1 MGLQELAFEHEFDG
15 VDDGRCDGERPPED
29 WPLVLSNLRR
39 AVRPGGHMYLTVEE
53 IDDRHRRRLRRQA
66 ETSGLPAVAAR
77 SMEGDTAGYHF
88 YPGRAR
94 CGLAGRR
101 RRHGRGRGHRRPRR
115 LGLLAPAP
123 AGAVATSGVAYPQRT
138 CVAVRTARTDEPAIG
153 ESRVPSGVRMAHDAL
168 PHDHDQ
174 RRPFDPERHPGP
186 ADAASEAAPLV
197 AEDAL
202 TEVKPRRRIWLRL
215 LVGFVLGVLLC
226 LGVAGGSLLALDGQY
241 EGRVLSGVHV
251 AGIDLSGLDRAQASA
266 ALTSALAGYGEG
278 QVVVQTSRGNVTV
291 PYAAFSRRADVD
303 AMVDQA
309 MQTGRAGTPL
319 ERAFGQVRLAIDGVT
334 IPAGVALDPEALTS
348 AVSDGVAKLRLEPLD
363 GRVVKSAGSIYTMP
377 AKDGV
382 AFDGAAAAAAAL
394 QVVSRTDAPAEV
406 VVGAPATAIAPAH
419 DDSEA
424 IVAKTSADRMISD
437 DVIVQLG
444 KKHWTMRAKVVA
456 TWVRFDTVGGTPTPT
471 VNEAAIAK
479 ALKRVAKSVKTAP
492 ASAIYLKDRRGRVVG
507 VVPAKD
513 GRQLDVPAT
522 SAAIVAALRD
532 RAAGSEPAG
541 VAVKTLKV
549 APKLTTEE
557 AAKRGPVMSVLGTW
571 KTWFPISDHNF
582 FGANIWQPGQDH
594 QRHRALPGPAVRV
607 VVERSARSRR
617 PAGSGRAGS
626 SRGPHRADRRARR
639 RHVLE
644 LDHAVQRRAARRA
657 PDGRPRRITSTTSTA
672 TRSASTPRCR
682 RRAAVAR
689 RRCRSPTTCRTRSSS
704 ARIRYIGGR
713 PRLGPLRDLGIP
725 DGRTVSLSKPSVS
738 NVLTGRDPDPYVSTL
753 KHGVREQTEFPA
765 NGMDVAV
772 TRVVRKNGKVI
783 HSETYRTHYVLW
795 NGIIQ
800 VGR

>member
-1 MGLQELAFEHEFDG
+1 MMRSRMTTIND
-15 VDDGRCDGERPPED
+15 
-29 WPLVLSNLRR
+29 VLST
-39 AVRPGGHMYLTVEE
+39 PSDT
-53 IDDRHRRRLRRQA
+53 
-66 ETSGLPAVAAR
+66 PA
-77 SMEGDTAGYHF
+77 
-88 YPGRAR
+88 
-94 CGLAGRR
+94 
-101 RRHGRGRGHRRPRR
+101 
-115 LGLLAPAP
+115 
-123 AGAVATSGVAYPQRT
+123 
-138 CVAVRTARTDEPAIG
+138 
-153 ESRVPSGVRMAHDAL
+153 
-168 PHDHDQ
+168 
-174 RRPFDPERHPGP
+174 P
-186 ADAASEAAPLV
+186 ADAASEAAPIV

-251 AGIDLSGLDRAQASA
+251 AGVDLSGLDRAQASA
-266 ALTSALAGYGEG
+266 ALTSAFAGYGEG
-278 QVVVQTSRGNVTV
+278 QVTVQTSRGNVTV
-291 PYAAFSRRADVD
+291 PYSAFSRRADVD
-303 AMVDQA
+303 VMVDQA

-348 AVSDGVAKLRLEPLD
+348 AVSDGVAKLRLAPLD

-382 AFDGAAAAAAAL
+382 TFDGAAAAAAAL

-444 KKHWTMRAKVVA
+444 KKRWTMRAKVVA
-456 TWVRFDTVGGTPTPT
+456 TWVRFETVGGTPTPT

-513 GRQLDVPAT
+513 GRRLDVPAT

-557 AAKRGPVMSVLGTW
+557 AAKRGPVMSLLGTW

-582 FGANIWQPGQDH
+582 FGANIWQPAKIINGTVLYPGQRFEWWSRVGPVTPARGFGPGGFIAGNH
-594 QRHRALPGPAVRV
+594 TEPTGALGGGMCSSSTTLFNAALRAGLQMG
-607 VVERSARSRR
+607 ARSNHKYYIFRYPLGLDATVSKTR
-617 PAGSGRAGS
+617 GGGSQTMSFTNDMSHPIVIRTY
-626 SRGPHRADRRARR
+626 RY
-639 RHVLE
+639 
-644 LDHAVQRRAARRA
+644 
-657 PDGRPRRITSTTSTA
+657 
-672 TRSASTPRCR
+672 
-682 RRAAVAR
+682 VA
-689 RRCRSPTTCRTRSSS
+689 
-704 ARIRYIGGR
+704 GGR
-713 PRLGPLRDLGIP
+713 GWVKYEIWGIP

-738 NVLTGRDPDPYVSTL
+738 NVLKAVTRIQYVSTL
-753 KHGVREQTEFPA
+753 RHGVREQTEFPA

>member
-1 MGLQELAFEHEFDG
+1 MMRSRMTTIND
-15 VDDGRCDGERPPED
+15 
-29 WPLVLSNLRR
+29 VLST
-39 AVRPGGHMYLTVEE
+39 PSDT
-53 IDDRHRRRLRRQA
+53 
-66 ETSGLPAVAAR
+66 PA
-77 SMEGDTAGYHF
+77 
-88 YPGRAR
+88 
-94 CGLAGRR
+94 
-101 RRHGRGRGHRRPRR
+101 
-115 LGLLAPAP
+115 
-123 AGAVATSGVAYPQRT
+123 
-138 CVAVRTARTDEPAIG
+138 
-153 ESRVPSGVRMAHDAL
+153 
-168 PHDHDQ
+168 
-174 RRPFDPERHPGP
+174 P
-186 ADAASEAAPLV
+186 ADAASEAAPVV

-251 AGIDLSGLDRAQASA
+251 AGVDLSGLDRAQASA

-278 QVVVQTSRGNVTV
+278 QVVVQTSRGDVTV
-291 PYAAFSRRADVD
+291 PYSAFSRRADVD

-557 AAKRGPVMSVLGTW
+557 AAKRGPVMSLLGTW

-582 FGANIWQPGQDH
+582 FGANIWQPAKIINGTVLYPGQRFEWWSRVGPVTPARGFGPGGFIAGNH
-594 QRHRALPGPAVRV
+594 TEPTGALGGGMCSSSTTLFNAALRAGLQMG
-607 VVERSARSRR
+607 ARSNHKYYIFRYPLGLDATVSKTR
-617 PAGSGRAGS
+617 GGGSQTMSFTNDMSHPIVIRTY
-626 SRGPHRADRRARR
+626 RY
-639 RHVLE
+639 
-644 LDHAVQRRAARRA
+644 
-657 PDGRPRRITSTTSTA
+657 
-672 TRSASTPRCR
+672 
-682 RRAAVAR
+682 VA
-689 RRCRSPTTCRTRSSS
+689 
-704 ARIRYIGGR
+704 GGR
-713 PRLGPLRDLGIP
+713 GWVKYEIWGIP

-738 NVLTGRDPDPYVSTL
+738 NVLKAVTRIQYVSTL